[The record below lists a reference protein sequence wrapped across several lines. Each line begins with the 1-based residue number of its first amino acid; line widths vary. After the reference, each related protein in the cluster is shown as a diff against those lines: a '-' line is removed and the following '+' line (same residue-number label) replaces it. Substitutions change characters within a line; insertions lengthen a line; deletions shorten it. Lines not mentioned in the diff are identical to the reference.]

1 LFVLYNFSKL
11 DSELRHRNE
20 TQMKPI
26 KLLLC
31 ALVLCSGAM
40 TTIAQQKS
48 PVHPPD
54 LALTAVGRT
63 HHPIAT
69 ANKSAQDYFDQ
80 GLTLVYAF
88 NHEEAAR
95 SFEYAHKLDPTSPM
109 PLWGIALAI
118 GPNYNADVDPER
130 EKQAFETLQK
140 ASKLAENSPQVER
153 DYVSALATRFSG
165 DANPDYKTLAHNYA
179 AAMKSLSQKYPD
191 DNDAATLYADSLMA
205 LNPWKLWTLDGKPN
219 DNTEEIVAVL
229 EGVLKRDPNHV
240 GANHFYIHAVEASPQ
255 PERALS
261 SARRLDTLVPEAG
274 HLVHMPSH
282 IYARTGF
289 YSDAVKSN
297 EEAAKVDRVYARK
310 AAQQGSM
317 YDLMYHSHNEH
328 FLASA
333 ASMTGRY
340 AEAKAAA
347 DAMASRLMPHA
358 KMMPALDTFIM
369 TPLWVDARFNKWDA
383 ILARPEPAQELPA
396 THAIWRYTRTLAF
409 AARGQM
415 EKASAERD
423 AFAKEVAAFPASAN
437 VGEFNRGSVVLGM
450 AGHIL
455 DARIAAAKGDKAA
468 SVAHWRE
475 AVAVQDTLNYDEPP
489 DWYYPVRE
497 SLGAALLNAG
507 NPIEAEN
514 VFRDD
519 LLRNP
524 RNPRSLFGLTQA
536 LKAQNRDADAAWTES
551 QFKSA
556 WKSADSPLS
565 LTDF

>member
-1 LFVLYNFSKL
+1 
-11 DSELRHRNE
+11 
-20 TQMKPI
+20 MKRTSF
-26 KLLLC
+26 LLC
-31 ALVLCSGAM
+31 ALAFCCNAAVAR
-40 TTIAQQKS
+40 QKAADR
-48 PVHPPD
+48 PPD
-54 LALTAVGRT
+54 LSLTAIGRH

-69 ANKSAQDYFDQ
+69 KNKSAQDYFDQ
-80 GLTLVYAF
+80 GLTLIYGF

-95 SFEYAHKLDPTSPM
+95 SFEYAAKLDPNSPM

-118 GPNYNADVDPER
+118 GPNYNVDVDAAR
-130 EKQAFETLQK
+130 EKLAFETIQK
-140 ASKLAENSPQVER
+140 AARLAQSSPQVER
-153 DYVSALATRFSG
+153 DYVSALAARFSG
-165 DANPDYKTLAHNYA
+165 DAGPDYKKLARDYA
-179 AAMKSLSQKYPD
+179 GATKSLSQKYPD
-191 DNDAATLYADSLMA
+191 DLDAATLYADSLMA

-229 EGVLKRDPNHV
+229 EGVLKQDPNHV

-261 SARRLDTLVPEAG
+261 SARRLDSMVPQAG

-289 YSDAVKSN
+289 YADAVKSN
-297 EEAAKVDRVYARK
+297 EEAAKADRVYAQR
-310 AAQQGSM
+310 AAQEGSM

-333 ASMTGRY
+333 ASMAGRY

-347 DAMASRLMPHA
+347 DAMATRLMPHV

-369 TPLWVDARFNKWDA
+369 TPLWVDARFDQWDA
-383 ILARPEPAQELPA
+383 IFSRAEPDKELPA
-396 THAIWRYTRTLAF
+396 THAMWRYTRTLAF
-409 AARGQM
+409 AARGQN
-415 EKASAERD
+415 EKAAVEREE
-423 AFAKEVAAFPASAN
+423 FGKEAAGFPAEGKI
-437 VGEFNRGSVVLGM
+437 GEFNSGSVVLAL
-450 AGHIL
+450 AGHVL
-455 DARIAAAKGDKAA
+455 DARIAAAKGDREG

-489 DWYYPVRE
+489 DWFYPVRE

-507 NPIEAEN
+507 NPIEAEK

-519 LLRNP
+519 LARNP

-536 LKAQNRDADAAWTES
+536 LKAQNRDADATWTES
-551 QFKSA
+551 EFKSA
-556 WKSADSPLS
+556 WKSADSQLS
-565 LTDF
+565 LADF

>member
-1 LFVLYNFSKL
+1 MTLVKSLFA
-11 DSELRHRNE
+11 
-20 TQMKPI
+20 
-26 KLLLC
+26 LLLC
-31 ALVLCSGAM
+31 LDAATV
-40 TTIAQQKS
+40 IAQQNPPS
-48 PVHPPD
+48 HPPS
-54 LALTAVGRT
+54 LALTAIGRT

-69 ANKSAQDYFDQ
+69 ANKPAQDYFDQ

-95 SFEYAHKLDPTSPM
+95 SFEYAHKLDPNSPM

-118 GPNYNADVDPER
+118 GPNYNLDVDPER
-130 EKQAFETLQK
+130 EKQAFETLQT
-140 ASKLAENSPQVER
+140 AAKLAENSPQVER
-153 DYVSALATRFSG
+153 DYVSALVTRFSG
-165 DANPDYKTLAHNYA
+165 DANPDYKNLARNYA

-191 DNDAATLYADSLMA
+191 DADAATLYADSLMA
-205 LNPWKLWTLDGKPN
+205 LNPWKLWSLDGKPN

-229 EGVLKRDPNHV
+229 ESVLKRNPNHV

-261 SARRLDTLVPEAG
+261 SARRLDTLVPDAG

-282 IYARTGF
+282 IYVRTGF
-289 YSDAVKSN
+289 YADAVKSN
-297 EEAAKVDRVYARK
+297 EQAAKVDRVYAQK
-310 AAQQGSM
+310 AAQTGSM

-340 AEAKAAA
+340 AVAKSAA

-358 KMMPALDTFIM
+358 KMMPELDTFIM

-383 ILARPEPAQELPA
+383 ILARPEPAKELPG

-409 AARGQM
+409 AARRQT
-415 EKASAERD
+415 EKASSERE
-423 AFAKEVAAFPASAN
+423 AFAKEVAVFPAAAN
-437 VGEFNRGSVVLGM
+437 IGEFNRGSVVLVL

-455 DARIAAAKGDKAA
+455 DARIAAAKGDKDA
-468 SVAHWRE
+468 SIAHWRD
-475 AVAVQDTLNYDEPP
+475 AVAVQDNLNYDEPP

-497 SLGAALLNAG
+497 SLGAALLTAG
-507 NPIEAEN
+507 NPTEAEK

-519 LLRNP
+519 LARNP
-524 RNPRSLFGLTQA
+524 RNPRSLFGLTQS

-551 QFKSA
+551 QFNSA
-556 WKSADSPLS
+556 WKSADSKLS
-565 LTDF
+565 LSDF

>member
-1 LFVLYNFSKL
+1 
-11 DSELRHRNE
+11 
-20 TQMKPI
+20 MKRTSF
-26 KLLLC
+26 LLC
-31 ALVLCSGAM
+31 VLAFCCNA
-40 TTIAQQKS
+40 AVARQKAADR
-48 PVHPPD
+48 PPD
-54 LALTAVGRT
+54 LSLTAIGRH

-69 ANKSAQDYFDQ
+69 KNKSAQDYFDQ
-80 GLTLVYAF
+80 GLTLIYGF

-95 SFEYAHKLDPTSPM
+95 SFEYAAKLDPNSPM

-118 GPNYNADVDPER
+118 GPNYNVDVDAAR
-130 EKQAFETLQK
+130 EKLAFETIQK
-140 ASKLAENSPQVER
+140 AARLAQSSPQVER
-153 DYVSALATRFSG
+153 DYVSALAARFSG
-165 DANPDYKTLAHNYA
+165 DAGPDYKKLARDYA
-179 AAMKSLSQKYPD
+179 GATKSLSQKYPD
-191 DNDAATLYADSLMA
+191 DLDAATLYADSLMA

-229 EGVLKRDPNHV
+229 EGVLKQDPNHV

-261 SARRLDTLVPEAG
+261 SARRLDSMVPQAG

-289 YSDAVKSN
+289 YADAVKSN
-297 EEAAKVDRVYARK
+297 EEAAKADRVYAQR
-310 AAQQGSM
+310 AAQEGSM

-333 ASMTGRY
+333 ASMAGRY

-347 DAMASRLMPHA
+347 DAMATRLMPHV

-369 TPLWVDARFNKWDA
+369 TPLWVDARFDKWDA
-383 ILARPEPAQELPA
+383 IFARAEPDKELPA
-396 THAIWRYTRTLAF
+396 THAMWRYTRTLAF
-409 AARGQM
+409 AARGQN
-415 EKASAERD
+415 EKAAVEREE
-423 AFAKEVAAFPASAN
+423 FGKEAADFPAEGKI
-437 VGEFNRGSVVLGM
+437 GEFNSGSVVLAL
-450 AGHIL
+450 AGHVL
-455 DARIAAAKGDKAA
+455 DARIAAAKGDREG

-489 DWYYPVRE
+489 DWFYPVRE

-507 NPIEAEN
+507 NPIEAEK

-519 LLRNP
+519 LARNP

-536 LKAQNRDADAAWTES
+536 LKAQNRDADATWTES
-551 QFKSA
+551 EFKSA
-556 WKSADSPLS
+556 WKSADSQLS
-565 LTDF
+565 LADF